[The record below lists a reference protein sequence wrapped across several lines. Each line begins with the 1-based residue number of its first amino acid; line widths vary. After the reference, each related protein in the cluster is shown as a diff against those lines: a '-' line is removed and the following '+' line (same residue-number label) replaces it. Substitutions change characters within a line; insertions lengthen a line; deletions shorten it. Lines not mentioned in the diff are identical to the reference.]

1 MVSLG
6 RPPEGGPYITSRL
19 QSARSFSGRE
29 KLRLL
34 RHRQLH
40 REEAIEQPGVEH
52 ADREHHEIGAVAL
65 DQMEILEQRGQTE
78 RDNPRIE
85 AHTDPA
91 ERLGTNT
98 LDENLSLIHISEP
111 TRQAEISYA
120 VF

>member
-1 MVSLG
+1 SLG
-6 RPPEGGPYITSRL
+6 GGPREGAPDTGSGWRWPG
-19 QSARSFSGRE
+19 SFSGRE
-29 KLRLL
+29 NLRLL

-52 ADREHHEIGAVAL
+52 ADREHHKIGAVAL

-91 ERLGTNT
+91 ERLGTDA
-98 LDENLSLIHISEP
+98 LDEN
-111 TRQAEISYA
+111 
-120 VF
+120 